1 MWFFTKTATDSY
13 LDARFAEGDVLV
25 FGNESQGLP
34 PSLLEAHRERL
45 LRIPIR
51 AQARSL
57 NLSNAVGIVSFEALR
72 QLGGA
77 VDRKVN

>member
-1 MWFFTKTATDSY
+1 MWFFTKTATASY

-25 FGNESQGLP
+25 FGNESLGLP

-51 AQARSL
+51 AQR
-57 NLSNAVGIVSFEALR
+57 AV
-72 QLGGA
+72 
-77 VDRKVN
+77 